1 MSSGYEQN
9 QNWLVGNLLVI
20 SCFLEM
26 QVFGVTK
33 SSANLIDFCLI
44 NWEVTIHMVV
54 LQTFTRKSC
63 YKLKLSERVGGA
75 RIKSSE

>member
-1 MSSGYEQN
+1 
-9 QNWLVGNLLVI
+9 
-20 SCFLEM
+20 M

-33 SSANLIDFCLI
+33 SAANLIDFCLI

-75 RIKSSE
+75 WIKSSE